1 MVAIIFM
8 TGTKDPC
15 KLQGYYANNDLGQI
29 WFQSSLKRGP
39 NIIAIMIIKGT
50 KYACN
55 LKSKTDH
62 IWLQSSKI
70 CFREIGPEIIV
81 T

>member
-55 LKSKTDH
+55 RRK
-62 IWLQSSKI
+62 
-70 CFREIGPEIIV
+70 CFREIGQEIIV